1 MFVQIPQVV
10 DDGDILV
17 VVYQVFSSKWL
28 TILIAPSLQMIF
40 QACDVVKQQGY
51 LIRCGRSV
59 CRLVKIKDPD
69 VSVSDALNLWLDRRQ
84 LVCQFHSTKRSVHLL

>member
-28 TILIAPSLQMIF
+28 TILIAPSFQMIF
-40 QACDVVKQQGY
+40 QACDVVEQQGY
-51 LIRCGRSV
+51 LIRCCRPV
-59 CRLVKIKDPD
+59 CRLVKVKNPD
-69 VSVSDALNLWLDRRQ
+69 LFASDTPNLWLDRRQ
-84 LVCQFHSTKRSVHLL
+84 LVCQFHSSERGVHLL

>member
-17 VVYQVFSSKWL
+17 VVYQVFSGKWL
-28 TILIAPSLQMIF
+28 TILIAPSFQMIF
-40 QACDVVKQQGY
+40 QTCDIVEQQGY

-59 CRLVKIKDPD
+59 CRLVKVKDPY
-69 VSVSDALNLWLDRRQ
+69 VLVSDTLNLWLDRR
-84 LVCQFHSTKRSVHLL
+84 

>member
-59 CRLVKIKDPD
+59 CRLVKVKDPD
-69 VSVSDALNLWLDRRQ
+69 SLGFRYA
-84 LVCQFHSTKRSVHLL
+84 